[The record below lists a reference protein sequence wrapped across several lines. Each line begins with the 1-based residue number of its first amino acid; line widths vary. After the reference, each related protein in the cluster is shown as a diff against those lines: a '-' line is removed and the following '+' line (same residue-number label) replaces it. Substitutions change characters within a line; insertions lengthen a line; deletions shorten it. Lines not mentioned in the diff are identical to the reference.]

1 MLIQEII
8 TPIAIQEILI
18 EIAIAIIAIQ
28 EILINQE
35 ITNKCYLKKCF
46 YIGTF

>member
-8 TPIAIQEILI
+8 TTIAIQEILI
-18 EIAIAIIAIQ
+18 EIAIIAIQ